1 MQDIALR
8 LTCLSSKTL
17 QQQYKIQS
25 NPVQMRPLTSKNKF
39 TCTSWHQ
46 KTVSHMTAVFSS
58 ASRLPV
64 LRKNKT
70 VFHITAV
77 LHITVVFAINC
88 VVSFVWFL
96 FEIRHAKQC
105 WFHHAKTKI
114 RLHIPPLNSTGG
126 VRRRAKKNGST
137 CHANFFKKSMHMQ
150 VKKTFLFGCSMHRA
164 NKHTQGSFLPAR
176 TAAKMALASSLLYA
190 PVWVQFTSYIPACL
204 SHSHQPS
211 KLQKPAEALQKDK
224 YFAYWQHIGGLH
236 SSLAQKHF
244 SIKLQTTL
252 FQDSFRFVSFQ
263 MLLFRGHSHEREF
276 PSIRYL
282 ETLSMIPF
290 HDLSASDSTCA
301 AKFLRGDPEL
311 HDLEACTCTQW

>member
-1 MQDIALR
+1 MSHTHTRTQSRVPQFSGFEGPKLRKCWIGRVRCFMYLTSSVMQDIALR

-114 RLHIPPLNSTGG
+114 RLHIPL
-126 VRRRAKKNGST
+126 
-137 CHANFFKKSMHMQ
+137 
-150 VKKTFLFGCSMHRA
+150 
-164 NKHTQGSFLPAR
+164 
-176 TAAKMALASSLLYA
+176 
-190 PVWVQFTSYIPACL
+190 
-204 SHSHQPS
+204 
-211 KLQKPAEALQKDK
+211 
-224 YFAYWQHIGGLH
+224 
-236 SSLAQKHF
+236 
-244 SIKLQTTL
+244 
-252 FQDSFRFVSFQ
+252 
-263 MLLFRGHSHEREF
+263 
-276 PSIRYL
+276 
-282 ETLSMIPF
+282 
-290 HDLSASDSTCA
+290 
-301 AKFLRGDPEL
+301 
-311 HDLEACTCTQW
+311 